1 MSADRPPPTLA
12 DKLERLFRS
21 VHPAGRGEYTY
32 REVADAIRQAGGPSI
47 SPTYLWQL
55 RTGRRLNP
63 SMRQIEAIARFFG
76 VPVTY
81 FSNDEAAARIDA
93 ELDFV
98 AALRDVS
105 VRQIA
110 LRAAGLSPQGLAAVA
125 EIVEQVRRLEGLP
138 DRPAGSAGGLGSPTE
153 PPERGTA
160 SS

>member
-1 MSADRPPPTLA
+1 MAADRPKPTLA
-12 DKLERLFRS
+12 DRLERLFRS
-21 VHPAGRGEYTY
+21 VHPAGHGEYTY
-32 REVADAIRQAGGPSI
+32 REVAEAIREAGGPSI

-55 RTGRRLNP
+55 RAGRRLNP

-81 FSNDEAAARIDA
+81 FSDDEAAARIDA

-98 AALRDVS
+98 AALRDAS

-110 LRAAGLSPQGLAAVA
+110 LRAAGLSPKGLAAIA

-138 DRPAGSAGGLGSPTE
+138 DESAGPPGGLASPTE
-153 PPERGTA
+153 PPEPGTP
-160 SS
+160 SG